1 MQHILL
7 LLPSETYRAAD
18 FIQAAAQ
25 LGTRVTVGSDR
36 RNPIANS
43 DEAVIELPLK
53 NPELAADAITE
64 YASESPLHAIVAVD
78 DQGVI
83 TAALASDRL
92 KLPYNSP
99 QSVAATRNKA
109 DMRHRLAAYGVP
121 QPAYAVLQA
130 ASDPHREAECLGYPV
145 VVKPVSLSASQG
157 VIRVDDPN
165 ELQPTLARVQK
176 ILHERGRPK
185 HEALLLEQFVPGS
198 EVAVEG
204 LMRNGRLEV
213 LAIFDKPDPLDGP
226 FFEETLYVTP
236 SRHTDAIQSEIS
248 SVTAQAAEALGL
260 TEGAIHAELRTSSC
274 QTSIL
279 EIAGR
284 SIGGLCARALRFG
297 LGVSL
302 EQLILRHAL
311 NLPIHDLQRTDAAS
325 GVMML
330 PIPQAGRLVEVTGVD
345 HAQAIEGITGVEI
358 TIAPGQL
365 LIPLPEGNRYLGFIF
380 ARGHHPSQVEAA
392 LRAAHKQLRF
402 SIETNCD
409 KSATASS
416 IT

>member
-18 FIQAAAQ
+18 FMHAAAQ
-25 LGTRVTVGSDR
+25 LGTRVTVGLDHRS
-36 RNPIANS
+36 PLANS
-43 DEAVIELPLK
+43 DERVIEIPLK
-53 NPELAADAITE
+53 HPELAADAIAE
-64 YASESPLHAIVAVD
+64 YASEFPLHAIVAVD

-92 KLPYNSP
+92 NLPYNSP
-99 QSVAATRNKA
+99 QSVTATLNKA
-109 DMRHRLAAYGVP
+109 DMRRRLAAHGVP
-121 QPAYAVLQA
+121 QPTYAVLQA
-130 ASDPHREAECLGYPV
+130 ADDPQIEADRLGYPV

-165 ELQPTLARVQK
+165 ELQPTLARVQE
-176 ILHERGRPK
+176 ILRERGRPE
-185 HEALLLEQFVPGS
+185 HEAILLEQFVPGT

-204 LMRNGRLEV
+204 LMRKGRLEV
-213 LAIFDKPDPLDGP
+213 LAIFDKPDPLEGP

-236 SRHTDAIQSEIS
+236 SRHTDAVQSTIA
-248 SVTAQAAEALGL
+248 SVTAQGAEALGL
-260 TEGAIHAELRTSSC
+260 TEGVIHAELRTIGR

-330 PIPQAGRLVEVTGVD
+330 PIPQAGRLVDVTGVNRA
-345 HAQAIEGITGVEI
+345 HAIEGITGVEI
-358 TIAPGQL
+358 TVSLGQL
-365 LIPLPEGNRYLGFIF
+365 LTPLPEGNRYLGFLF
-380 ARGHHPSQVEAA
+380 ARGHQPSQVEAA
-392 LRAAHKQLRF
+392 LRAAHTELQF

-416 IT
+416 IA